1 MNRSSKAA
9 ARAGA
14 IAALNTARPSSLT
27 DNSPFDNLTK
37 GDGILVT
44 KTLTCDGNG
53 AQADNIFALTGTVDI
68 LEIWGVC
75 TQATDST
82 DLADCSFALFDGA
95 ATLEIT
101 DSGGPTDCS
110 GMAVDDVVFK
120 NGASATVALAYID
133 IATGVLIDL
142 VQTIARIAKKTGQ
155 NTYIQFLFNGDA
167 NTDVDIKFYV
177 RYKPVSDDGALAAV

>member
-9 ARAGA
+9 ALAGT

-27 DNSPFDNLTK
+27 DNSPFDSLMK
-37 GDGILVT
+37 GEGILVT
-44 KTLTCDGNG
+44 KLITCDGDG
-53 AQADNIFALTGTVDI
+53 AQADNLFSLIGTVDI

-75 TQATDST
+75 TEATDAT

-95 ATLEIT
+95 ATLELT
-101 DSGGPTDCS
+101 DSGAPTDCS

-120 NGASATVALAYID
+120 NGASASVALAYND
-133 IATGVLIDL
+133 IATGVLTDL
-142 VQTIARIAKKTGQ
+142 TQTIARISKKTGQ
-155 NTYIQFLFNGDA
+155 NTYIQFLFNGDV

>member
-1 MNRSSKAA
+1 MQRSSLAA
-9 ARAGA
+9 AIAGV
-14 IAALNTARPSSLT
+14 IDALNTARPSSLT

-37 GDGILVT
+37 GEGILAT

-53 AQADNIFALTGTVDI
+53 AQTDNIFALTGTVDI

-75 TQATDST
+75 TEATDST

-95 ATLEIT
+95 ATAEIT
-101 DSGGPTDCS
+101 DSAAPTDCS
-110 GMAVDDVVFK
+110 GMAVSDVVFK
-120 NGASATVALAYID
+120 NGASASVALAYSD
-133 IATGVLIDL
+133 IATGVVTDL
-142 VQTIARIAKKTGQ
+142 TQVIARISKKTGQ